1 MYISADR
8 AKKRRLCRNMGFT
21 GVSKDKA
28 IETQMEIT
36 GVDKLPEFDNLPEI
50 IAAGVDINDAVFSD

>member
-1 MYISADR
+1 
-8 AKKRRLCRNMGFT
+8 MGFT